1 MNEII
6 AEALDNNTI
15 ENFYISKGT
24 FKGECAV
31 YTFSSFPCEYAD
43 NERKGTEYRILVNVY
58 AKAENIDSLKE
69 KVIKALNDSGIKGG
83 RTMTPNLEKDNLY
96 NIPITFNAFKRK

>member
-1 MNEII
+1 MNDII
-6 AEALDNNTI
+6 AETLDKESI

-58 AKAENIDSLKE
+58 AKANNIDILKE
-69 KVIKALNDSGIKGG
+69 KVIKALNNSGIKGG
-83 RTMTPNLEKDNLY
+83 RAMTPNLEKDNLY
-96 NIPITFNAFKRK
+96 NIPITFSAFKRN

>member
-6 AEALDNNTI
+6 AEALDKEFI
-15 ENFYISKGT
+15 ESFYISKGA
-24 FKGECAV
+24 FKGECVV

-58 AKAENIDSLKE
+58 AKAENIDLLKE
-69 KVIKALNDSGIKGG
+69 KVIKALNDVGIRGG
-83 RTMTPNLEKDNLY
+83 RAMTPNLERDNLY
-96 NIPITFNAFKRK
+96 NIPIAFNGFKR